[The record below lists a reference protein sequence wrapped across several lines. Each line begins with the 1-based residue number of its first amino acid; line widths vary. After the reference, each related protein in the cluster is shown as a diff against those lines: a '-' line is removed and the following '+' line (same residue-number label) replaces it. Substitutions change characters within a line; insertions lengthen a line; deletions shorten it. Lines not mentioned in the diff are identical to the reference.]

1 MTGVEPLAYLVVRVL
16 TCGIW
21 LSGGVEKVLH
31 FGNTAKD
38 MARRGIPLSRLTLV
52 LVVAMEYVG
61 VALILSNL
69 YVWATCL
76 VWGAFLIPATI
87 LYHAKFITP
96 EGKLDVMQYRM
107 FFKNV
112 SLLGGLVAL
121 TLLDPT
127 RPAWLLR

>member
-1 MTGVEPLAYLVVRVL
+1 MTGLEPLAYIVVRVL

-21 LSGGVEKVLH
+21 MSGGIEKVLH
-31 FGNTAKD
+31 FADTAKE
-38 MARRGIPLSRLTLV
+38 MTRRGIPFSRPVLV
-52 LVVAMEYVG
+52 LVIAMEYVG

-87 LYHAKFITP
+87 IYHAKFITP
-96 EGKLDVMQYRM
+96 EGKLDVMQYRA

-112 SLLGGLVAL
+112 SILGGLIAL
-121 TLLDPT
+121 LLLDPA
-127 RPAWLLR
+127 RPAWLLG